1 MDQIRFVDIGA
12 GNIAARDRILC
23 VAAAD
28 SAPIRRIIQEARDR
42 GMLVD
47 ACAGR
52 KCRSVLVMD
61 SDHVIASALEVDEI
75 KHRTEE

>member
-1 MDQIRFVDIGA
+1 MKFVDIGS
-12 GNIAARDRILC
+12 GNIAAKERVLC

-42 GMLVD
+42 AVHVD
-47 ACAGR
+47 ACAGK

-61 SDHVIASALEVDEI
+61 SDHVITSALEVSELRQ
-75 KHRTEE
+75 KMEAEE